1 MKSVKEQLKE
11 MTDFEYMSGYRK
23 LPDWNGY
30 EVYEPV
36 YPEMV
41 CVGLPFVFLVKD
53 GKVRAS
59 DPKETFAYRDYQ
71 DELKKQKRKARRKQ
85 KEEEKESCSA
95 EKSEEAKK

>member
-23 LPDWNGY
+23 LPDWKGY

-41 CVGLPFVFLVKD
+41 YVGLPFVFLVKD

-59 DPKETFAYRDYQ
+59 DPQETFAYRDYQ
-71 DELKKQKRKARRKQ
+71 DELNETKRENRF
-85 KEEEKESCSA
+85 E
-95 EKSEEAKK
+95 